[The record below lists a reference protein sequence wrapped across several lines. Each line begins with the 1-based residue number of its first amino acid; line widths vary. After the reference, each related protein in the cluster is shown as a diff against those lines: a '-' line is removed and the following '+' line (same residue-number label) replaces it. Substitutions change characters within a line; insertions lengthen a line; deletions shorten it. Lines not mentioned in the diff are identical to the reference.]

1 MGVMTIGVTALYML
15 MYFPMW
21 GGMFTK
27 AKEGVCEEDY
37 YLSEWTPEERA
48 EVRTL
53 FDDQRS
59 CAPGWHMI

>member
-21 GGMFTK
+21 GGMFMK

-37 YLSEWTPEERA
+37 YLAEWTPEERA
-48 EVRTL
+48 EVRPPHL
-53 FDDQRS
+53 FCVDGS
-59 CAPGWHMI
+59 WL